1 MRINRRVKIV
11 TYQGIVTHLKKLA
24 NPEIAAHS
32 QRYFKTGKGQYGE
45 GDIFLGIRVPVIRKT
60 VKLFKDTPLSEIKK
74 LLKSEYHEVRLFSL
88 LLLVYQFS
96 KEDNE
101 QKEKIY
107 SIYLKNTKYI
117 NNWDLVDSSASY
129 IVGSYL
135 MDKDRSILYEL
146 AISKNIWSRRISII
160 ATAYFI
166 NNHDFSDTLKIAKIL
181 INDSEDL
188 IHKAVGWMLRE
199 IGNRDRKAEEK
210 FVNKYYKKLPRTVL
224 RYAIEKFSKEQ
235 RQAYLKGEV

>member
-1 MRINRRVKIV
+1 M
-11 TYQGIVTHLKKLA
+11 TYQGIITYLKKLA

-45 GDIFLGIRVPVIRKT
+45 GDVFLGIRVPIIRKT

-96 KEDNE
+96 KADNE

-107 SIYLKNTKYI
+107 KIYLKNTKYI

-135 MDKDRSILYEL
+135 MDKDRSILYDL

-181 INDSEDL
+181 LNDSEDL

-199 IGNRDRKAEEK
+199 IGNRDKKTEEK
-210 FVNKYYKKLPRTVL
+210 FLNKYYKKMPRTML

-235 RQAYLKGEV
+235 RRAYLKGDV